1 MYIMWFISLVGFIS
15 IQGKVKSTSEECD
28 IKLRDCHSMYP
39 EEQMEAADKA
49 PNEKEL
55 EKLCPILV
63 KMADCFDNYI
73 KECTDISNFPL
84 FPFYNRDGKLYK
96 EICEENS
103 ILRPKYLA
111 NVDCY
116 KRIENTNVY
125 GSCYGEAAKLYE
137 QYVSFKSDSKREA
150 VVFGHCK
157 RMPYVL
163 GCEAAEVQR
172 SCGDEATETF
182 IDVERLKDS
191 TNEVKFCLH
200 DSEQRNE
207 IYNDFLPYIQIP
219 ENIRS
224 HINKVLDALK
234 EEALIDH
241 D

>member
-1 MYIMWFISLVGFIS
+1 MWAALLIAFAVTG
-15 IQGKVKSTSEECD
+15 GKVESTSEECD
-28 IKLRDCHSMYP
+28 IKLGDCHGMYP
-39 EEQMEAADKA
+39 EEKMEAADKA
-49 PNEKEL
+49 PNEEEL
-55 EKLCPILV
+55 ENLCPDLV
-63 KMADCFDNYI
+63 KMADCFDEYI
-73 KECTDISNFPL
+73 KECTDLSNFPL

-96 EICEENS
+96 EICDKNS
-103 ILRPKYLA
+103 VLRSKYLA
-111 NVDCY
+111 NVGCY
-116 KRIENTNVY
+116 KRIENTSVY
-125 GSCYGEAAKLYE
+125 SSCYSEAAKLYE
-137 QYVSFKSDSKREA
+137 QYVLSKGASEREP

-172 SCGDEATETF
+172 SCGDVATETF
-182 IDVERLKDS
+182 IEVERLKDS

-219 ENIRS
+219 ENIRR

-234 EEALIDH
+234 EEALIDS